1 MGHGSPPANWNA
13 RVIIDMLDLHISKI
27 IFQGACTDNRFF
39 AGDETGYQALGQGGC
54 CSLDKPGNK
63 VRHHSG
69 YNLWQCLPKDI
80 GTHSLRIGGAS
91 ALWNT
96 FRDTAL
102 VQRWGRW
109 TSSAFQSYFW
119 AHDRHGL
126 HPHMRRRGR

>member
-1 MGHGSPPANWNA
+1 MATFA
-13 RVIIDMLDLHISKI
+13 RARPGRYRGVHEL
-27 IFQGACTDNRFF
+27 GPFF
-39 AGDETGYQALGQGGC
+39 TNEQ
-54 CSLDKPGNK
+54 DKPLLRSHVQEALAHAAVDAGAD
-63 VRHHSG
+63 
-69 YNLWQCLPKDI
+69 PKDI